1 MYTSSASVISSSR
14 TEGGR
19 TLLEQRLNGVATF
32 QQMSAI
38 HVQFLG
44 QVLRREALRNTPQN
58 LENKS
63 AGVARFTKDGAGK
76 EIKDG
81 AALATAIFEDRR
93 TMAIMGRLIGWQGM
107 AVRTDQAIGVEPVA
121 QICIAS
127 VLVQEIGDR
136 PD

>member
-107 AVRTDQAIGVEPVA
+107 AVRTDQAIEVEPVA
-121 QICIAS
+121 
-127 VLVQEIGDR
+127 
-136 PD
+136 